1 MLVNGCFQPIL
12 MIGKIR
18 TSPSR
23 MVGLFSLA
31 NYTVLPWR
39 LKRTYNFAT
48 NCSETDSLVDRA
60 EDCNVRG
67 SRFESLAKH
76 FYINDSCNCITF
88 DFKYIPSH
96 SWESNLSFS
105 RLLGLSFFFFFLRFW
120 IFFFHFLCFFSISFY
135 VFISTPGGGTQLFFG
150 WVCAT
155 RVSKSR
161 V

>member
-1 MLVNGCFQPIL
+1 MLVNGCLQPIL

-39 LKRTYNFAT
+39 LKMTYNFAI
-48 NCSETDSLVDRA
+48 NCSETDSLVMARSQDRFWGVQDSKKVDLLVPRSGLFEPHPLNPPTKTPFLAHFAAKSGPLGRLGGCVALPAPPLATGLQCLVDRA

-76 FYINDSCNCITF
+76 FLYKWF
-88 DFKYIPSH
+88 
-96 SWESNLSFS
+96 
-105 RLLGLSFFFFFLRFW
+105 
-120 IFFFHFLCFFSISFY
+120 
-135 VFISTPGGGTQLFFG
+135 V
-150 WVCAT
+150 
-155 RVSKSR
+155 
-161 V
+161 